1 MKKFLYRF
9 FLFFFAGVFLVSAFM
24 LGRYWLNS
32 KQNDDQYNDL
42 AEQVAQIQAQQTQP
56 VPDDSD
62 VPEVTDTTEPVQAP
76 VSGGERR
83 ILPEY
88 APLYEQN
95 SDMVGWIQIPNTKIN
110 YPVMQTPSNPDYYLK
125 HSFEKTWSDYG
136 VPYVD
141 AGCTVGVSNNLII
154 YGHNM
159 KNGTMFHDLVN
170 YTKKDFYEAHPVICF
185 DTVDAPGRYHV
196 IAAFRYNTNKET
208 FVYNEHTDMDE
219 AEFTEYVENCR
230 ARSIYDTGFT
240 AEYGDQLITLSTCEY
255 TYTNG
260 RFVVVAKKIVE

>member
-1 MKKFLYRF
+1 
-9 FLFFFAGVFLVSAFM
+9 LF
-24 LGRYWLNS
+24 
-32 KQNDDQYNDL
+32 
-42 AEQVAQIQAQQTQP
+42 
-56 VPDDSD
+56 
-62 VPEVTDTTEPVQAP
+62 
-76 VSGGERR
+76 
-83 ILPEY
+83 
-88 APLYEQN
+88 EQN
-95 SDMVGWIQIPNTKIN
+95 NELVGWIRIEGTGID

>member
-1 MKKFLYRF
+1 MKRIIGLIVMAAFLLCGIVAGAMFYRQYSDAKSSGDAF
-9 FLFFFAGVFLVSAFM
+9 SELQELVKKPEETSASTEM
-24 LGRYWLNS
+24 DETTG
-32 KQNDDQYNDL
+32 
-42 AEQVAQIQAQQTQP
+42 
-56 VPDDSD
+56 
-62 VPEVTDTTEPVQAP
+62 DTTEGVEVPQEP
-76 VSGGERR
+76 IIFDKYR
-83 ILPEY
+83 
-88 APLYEQN
+88 PLFEQN
-95 SDMVGWIQIPNTKIN
+95 NDLVGWIRIDGTGID

>member
-1 MKKFLYRF
+1 MKRVIGLIVMAAFLLCGIVAGAMFYRQYSDAKSSGDTF
-9 FLFFFAGVFLVSAFM
+9 SELQELVKKPEETSASTEM
-24 LGRYWLNS
+24 DETTG
-32 KQNDDQYNDL
+32 
-42 AEQVAQIQAQQTQP
+42 
-56 VPDDSD
+56 
-62 VPEVTDTTEPVQAP
+62 DTTEGVEVPQEP
-76 VSGGERR
+76 IIFDKYR
-83 ILPEY
+83 
-88 APLYEQN
+88 PLIEQN
-95 SDMVGWIQIPNTKIN
+95 NDLVGWIYVEGTGID
-110 YPVMQTPSNPDYYLK
+110 YPVMQTPNNPDYYLK

-141 AGCTVGVSNNLII
+141 ASCTVGVSNNLII

-219 AEFTEYVENCR
+219 AEFAEYVENCR
-230 ARSIYDTGFT
+230 TRSIYDTGVT
-240 AEYGDQLITLSTCEY
+240 AEFGDQLITLSTCEY